1 MKFRYP
7 VSSSMRSR
15 AAADGRW
22 LGSRCSVVVTAVLVT
37 DVASHPAAEAKRG
50 LPGRVRR
57 QDPPGVRWRPGDWHA
72 PPTGYLQEA
81 SRDTRGPDDGACA
94 GPGCARPPLP
104 RPYSPR
110 SRPAQARRSRVGRAG
125 DQRPAAALRGGRCGG
140 SARTP
145 SASASVQ
152 LREARAITVAPA
164 SLHHRQARV
173 GQTLIRARPLR
184 RRAARIARPARVRMR
199 SRNPCVFARWRLFGW
214 NVRLL
219 TWDSRWTGR
228 GRCGHRAS
236 HAGRAHAKTRPGH
249 SRTNERYAG
258 RVPPVKPAPGT
269 PTLGTASAN
278 PGHSQGRQVT
288 ASSCRKAPGR
298 LSSDRAGTLRNTSR
312 LPNEHRTRA
321 LGCGQRSRAR
331 GSGIGR
337 PPGAHN
343 PRRPMGRAA
352 APSATCT
359 TCGKTC

>member
-15 AAADGRW
+15 AAADGRSR
-22 LGSRCSVVVTAVLVT
+22 GSFCAVVGTVVLVT
-37 DVASHPAAEAKRG
+37 DAVSHPAAEAKCG

-57 QDPPGVRWRPGDWHA
+57 RDPPGVRWRPGDWHA

-81 SRDTRGPDDGACA
+81 TRDTRGPDDGACA
-94 GPGCARPPLP
+94 GLGYARQP
-104 RPYSPR
+104 RPRPCSPR
-110 SRPAQARRSRVGRAG
+110 SRPARARGGRAGRAG
-125 DQRPAAALRGGRCGG
+125 DQRPAAALPGGRRAG
-140 SARTP
+140 SVRTP
-145 SASASVQ
+145 SASASVR
-152 LREARAITVAPA
+152 LREAQAITAALAGPRQ
-164 SLHHRQARV
+164 RQARV

-199 SRNPCVFARWRLFGW
+199 SRNPCVFARRRLFGW

-236 HAGRAHAKTRPGH
+236 HAGRAHAAARPGD

-258 RVPPVKPAPGT
+258 RVPPVKPAPRHAG
-269 PTLGTASAN
+269 PVSAAGPAGRRLLLPAQPRRLVKQPRRYPPQHFPFAKRAPKSGPRLWTAV
-278 PGHSQGRQVT
+278 PGEGIRD
-288 ASSCRKAPGR
+288 RKAF
-298 LSSDRAGTLRNTSR
+298 
-312 LPNEHRTRA
+312 
-321 LGCGQRSRAR
+321 
-331 GSGIGR
+331 GISQS
-337 PPGAHN
+337 PAA
-343 PRRPMGRAA
+343 MGRAA

>member
-15 AAADGRW
+15 AAADGRCR
-22 LGSRCSVVVTAVLVT
+22 GSSCAVVDTAVLVM

-57 QDPPGVRWRPGDWHA
+57 RDPPGVRWLPGDWHA

-81 SRDTRGPDDGACA
+81 TRDTRGPDDGACA
-94 GPGCARPPLP
+94 GPGCARQPRR

-110 SRPAQARRSRVGRAG
+110 NRSALARRGRAGRAG
-125 DQRPAAALRGGRCGG
+125 DQRPAGALRGGRRAG

-152 LREARAITVAPA
+152 LRGARAITLAPA
-164 SLHHRQARV
+164 GPLQRQARA

-219 TWDSRWTGR
+219 TWDSRWTEEVGAAT
-228 GRCGHRAS
+228 GPAMRAA
-236 HAGRAHAKTRPGH
+236 HMREPALAIAGPVNGTRPGYRR
-249 SRTNERYAG
+249 SNRGLARRPWA
-258 RVPPVKPAPGT
+258 PPG
-269 PTLGTASAN
+269 G
-278 PGHSQGRQVT
+278 QVT
-288 ASSCRKAPGR
+288 AGSSRKPWGG

-312 LPNEHRTRA
+312 LPNGHRSRA

-331 GSGIGR
+331 GSGTGR
-337 PPGAHN
+337 PPGSHN